1 MKNVRMGF
9 SKFGFLVAFLQLLPN
24 IVWALFPPEP
34 NILTAN
40 ASLQPFLE
48 YGEHILGVSIVIML
62 MFLVGGNDQR
72 LIPRGKP
79 TILALGAILL
89 YWVCWILYYA
99 GMQGN
104 VVIYSMVVL
113 PPIAFFLAGIAKRV
127 SIISIAA
134 MLFVVFHILVT
145 LENFPL

>member
-1 MKNVRMGF
+1 MKSIRLGF

-24 IVWALFPPEP
+24 IVWVLFPPEP

-40 ASLQPFLE
+40 ASLKPFLE
-48 YGEHILGVSIVIML
+48 YGEHVLGISIVIML

-79 TILALGAILL
+79 TTLALGAILL
-89 YWVCWILYYA
+89 YWVGWILYYA

-113 PPIAFFLAGIAKRV
+113 PPVAFFFAGWAKKTPA
-127 SIISIAA
+127 ISIAA
-134 MLFVVFHILVT
+134 MLFVVFHVLVT